1 MDTRTV
7 IEYFE
12 KPGAQSFCKLSLCG
26 MIIFLSWVTLDKEI
40 DTADDQVV
48 KDVEIKLYLVGAV
61 STPESLNEL
70 KDLVDQ
76 GLAIRDEALRGLAE
90 SGVKTTADSAP
101 LVQIVRQ
108 FVDCGGYQF
117 STKVA
122 LSSEIIS
129 LYVKLD
135 RPVKGRTTK
144 KVGEMRFSKRQYAW
158 EYRLSNEKVWSKSGT
173 KDECYLDIR
182 QWYSKMQ
189 TEPKD

>member
-48 KDVEIKLYLVGAV
+48 KDVGIKLYLVGAV
-61 STPESLNEL
+61 STPEALSEL

-90 SGVKTTADSAP
+90 SGVKTTSDSAP
-101 LVQIVRQ
+101 LVQIIRQ
-108 FVDCGGYQF
+108 FVDCGGYHF
-117 STKVA
+117 STKRLTTTGVV
-122 LSSEIIS
+122 SVYI
-129 LYVKLD
+129 KLGQPL
-135 RPVKGRTTK
+135 RGRTTK
-144 KVGEMRFSKRQYAW
+144 KVGEMRLFKANGRWQHRLTNDKAW
-158 EYRLSNEKVWSKSGT
+158 TDSGT
-173 KDECYLDIR
+173 KDQAYLDIR

>member
-48 KDVEIKLYLVGAV
+48 KDVGIKLYLVGAV
-61 STPESLNEL
+61 STPEALSEL

-76 GLAIRDEALRGLAE
+76 GLAIRDEALRGLAK
-90 SGVKTTADSAP
+90 SGVKTTSDSAP
-101 LVQIVRQ
+101 LVQIIRQ
-108 FVDCGGYQF
+108 FVDCGGYHF
-117 STKVA
+117 STKRLTTTGVV
-122 LSSEIIS
+122 SVYI
-129 LYVKLD
+129 KLGQPL
-135 RPVKGRTTK
+135 RGRTTK